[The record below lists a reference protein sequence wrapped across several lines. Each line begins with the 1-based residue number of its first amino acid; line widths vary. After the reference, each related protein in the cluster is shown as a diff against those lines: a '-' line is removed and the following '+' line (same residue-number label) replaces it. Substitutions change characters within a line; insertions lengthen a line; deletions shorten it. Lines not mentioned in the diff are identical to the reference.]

1 MRTSTEDFY
10 AKAGQSTALLQSS
23 ELHGAPPVF
32 SDEPYTGMQKA
43 KGGVVAMLEVIE
55 SDFSRMEAE
64 ATASEAASKKEFE
77 SFVEESKITKAEKS
91 KEVEHKTSSK
101 QQKKSELITLQA
113 DLQGTEKELDAAEV
127 YFEKLK
133 PDCLDARAPAT
144 RGALIILYYTILYYS
159 ILYYTILYY
168 TILYY
173 IILYYT
179 ILLLY
184 YTILYYIILYYT
196 ILYYCIACEGE
207 VAA

>member
-1 MRTSTEDFY
+1 MAFM
-10 AKAGQSTALLQSS
+10 A
-23 ELHGAPPVF
+23 
-32 SDEPYTGMQKA
+32 
-43 KGGVVAMLEVIE
+43 
-55 SDFSRMEAE
+55 
-64 ATASEAASKKEFE
+64 
-77 SFVEESKITKAEKS
+77 
-91 KEVEHKTSSK
+91 
-101 QQKKSELITLQA
+101 QA
-113 DLQGTEKELDAAEV
+113 DLQGTEKDWNGPGTLNPKPVYAKASGKPPSTLTLPQELDAAEV